1 MSGVLTRNQRR
12 RCVDPNDRDHT
23 CLDSS
28 RELQVELFR
37 KKKLRHLL
45 EEKEELRQR
54 HESTN
59 PDLYQLLIHT
69 IEHNLALL
77 RQAHW
82 TEIMLPGEEGEECE
96 GCGHVD
102 CLCDGH

>member
-37 KKKLRHLL
+37 KKELRRLL
-45 EEKEELRQR
+45 QKKEALRQR
-54 HESTN
+54 HQINN
-59 PDLYQLLIHT
+59 PTLYELLILE
-69 IEHNLALL
+69 IEHDLAFFS
-77 RQAHW
+77 QAHW
-82 TEIMLPGEEGEECE
+82 THITLPGEEGEECD
-96 GCGHVD
+96 GCGHINCV
-102 CLCDGH
+102 CDG